1 MFRFARLLGSVA
13 MLALAVV
20 SMESR
25 AAEEPKLKLSKG
37 DHVVLIG
44 NTLAERMQ
52 YFGHLETLVHS
63 RFPQMELVVRDL
75 GWSADEVVLRPRSQ
89 SFKDHGH
96 TLEDHKADVIL
107 AFFGFNESFGGSR
120 GLAKFEQELE
130 KFIEETLAAKYNGTS
145 APRLVL
151 FSPIAHE
158 SIGRRGYP
166 DGTVSNTNIIHYTA
180 AMKKIAANH
189 KVPFVDLFA
198 PSQKLMAVGSGPGQ
212 ASCGDNR
219 RFEHRRE
226 SAD

>member
-107 AFFGFNESFGGSR
+107 AFFGFNESFGGAR

-166 DGTVSNTNIIHYTA
+166 DGAKTNENVEHFA
-180 AMKKIAANH
+180 ASMQQIAAKH
-189 KVPFVDLFA
+189 KVPYVDLFT
-198 PSQKLMAVGSGPGQ
+198 PSKKLVDAAGNQKLT
-212 ASCGDNR
+212 
-219 RFEHRRE
+219 
-226 SAD
+226 